1 MSDEIRNDESSTD
14 EVINDIV
21 EETLE
26 EQDAKSS
33 VKAKGNA
40 KDESPV
46 SEPESIASVDKAA
59 KDSPDNSKK
68 NQASIA
74 PKTKAGMIN
83 AMVNGVMKHGQEK
96 NKDEVQKVY
105 AQVMKMMNGDDDEK
119 KEGNYGNQTSS
130 FQPEGDVI
138 AENDAID
145 TAKAELNSLVDN
157 EATLSE
163 EFKEKTAVIFE
174 AAVKSKLSDEID
186 RLESQYKEELEE
198 EVSSTKS
205 ELVEKVDSYLNYVVE
220 NWIKENEIAIE
231 NGLRTEIAE
240 GFMDKLKDLF
250 TESYIQVPE
259 SKVDLVDELAE
270 QVEELETKLNE
281 TTQKVI
287 DQSGEI
293 EEMTKDR
300 IINESASDLADTQV
314 EKLKSL
320 VNDLDFESEE
330 KFAEKVNTIKEAHFS
345 QETGSSDES
354 PMIEED
360 GHDEVMETSPNMDR
374 YVSTLKKTAPKN

>member
-26 EQDAKSS
+26 EAQEPKP
-33 VKAKGNA
+33 KGNA

-46 SEPESIASVDKAA
+46 SEPEAIASVDKAV
-59 KDSPDNSKK
+59 DTSPDNSAK
-68 NQASIA
+68 NKASIA

-83 AMVNGVMKHGQEK
+83 AMVNGIMKHGQDN
-96 NKDEVQKVY
+96 NKAEVENIY
-105 AQVMKMMNGDDDEK
+105 ANVMKMMNGDDDEK
-119 KEGNYGNQTSS
+119 KENYGKQNSS
-130 FQPEGDVI
+130 FEPEGDVI

-186 RLESQYKEELEE
+186 RLETQYKEELAE

-320 VNDLDFESEE
+320 VNDLDFENEE
-330 KFAEKVNTIKEAHFS
+330 KFKEKVDTIKEAHFS

-360 GHDEVMETSPNMDR
+360 GHDEVMETSPNMER
-374 YVSTLKKTAPKN
+374 YVSTLKKTVSKN

>member
-1 MSDEIRNDESSTD
+1 MSDEIINDESSTD

-26 EQDAKSS
+26 EQDAKTS

-40 KDESPV
+40 KDETPV

-59 KDSPDNSKK
+59 DATPDNSAK
-68 NQASIA
+68 NRASIA

-83 AMVNGVMKHGQEK
+83 AMVNAMMKHGAETSKEK
-96 NKDEVQKVY
+96 LNATYGKVMAAMYGESVEETDEI
-105 AQVMKMMNGDDDEK
+105 
-119 KEGNYGNQTSS
+119 
-130 FQPEGDVI
+130 I
-138 AENDAID
+138 AEESVEKVDAVD
-145 TAKAELNSLVDN
+145 TAKAELDTLVNN

-163 EFKEKTAVIFE
+163 EFKQKTAVIFE
-174 AAVKSKLSDEID
+174 AAVKSKLSEEID
-186 RLESQYKEELEE
+186 RLEAQYKEELEE

-293 EEMTKDR
+293 EEMTTDR

-320 VNDLDFESEE
+320 VNDLDFEDAE
-330 KFAEKVNTIKEAHFS
+330 KYAEKVKTIKEAHFS
-345 QETGSSDES
+345 QETGSSEES
-354 PMIEED
+354 PVMEED

-374 YVSTLKKTAPKN
+374 YVTTLKKTAPRT

>member
-26 EQDAKSS
+26 EAQEP
-33 VKAKGNA
+33 KAKGNA

-46 SEPESIASVDKAA
+46 SEPEAIASVDKAA
-59 KDSPDNSKK
+59 SDSPDNSAK
-68 NQASIA
+68 NKASIA

-83 AMVNGVMKHGQEK
+83 AMVNGIMKHGQDN
-96 NKDEVQKVY
+96 NKAEVENIY
-105 AQVMKMMNGDDDEK
+105 ANVMKMMNGDDDEK
-119 KEGNYGNQTSS
+119 KENYGKQNSS
-130 FQPEGDVI
+130 FEPEGDVI

-186 RLESQYKEELEE
+186 RLESQYKEELAE

-320 VNDLDFESEE
+320 VNDLDFENEE
-330 KFAEKVNTIKEAHFS
+330 KFKEKVDTIKEAHFS

-360 GHDEVMETSPNMDR
+360 GHDEVMETSPNMER
-374 YVSTLKKTAPKN
+374 YVSTLKKTVSKN

>member
-1 MSDEIRNDESSTD
+1 MSDETRNDESSTD

-26 EQDAKSS
+26 EQDAKTS

-40 KDESPV
+40 KDETPV
-46 SEPESIASVDKAA
+46 SEPESIASVDKAT
-59 KDSPDNSKK
+59 KDSPDNSAK
-68 NQASIA
+68 NKASIA
-74 PKTKAGMIN
+74 PKTKAGMIS
-83 AMVNGVMKHGQEK
+83 AMVTHMQAMKKVDMQNMYNSYMNNESVEET
-96 NKDEVQKVY
+96 DEI
-105 AQVMKMMNGDDDEK
+105 
-119 KEGNYGNQTSS
+119 
-130 FQPEGDVI
+130 I
-138 AENDAID
+138 AEESVEKVDAVD
-145 TAKAELNSLVDN
+145 TAKAELDTLVNN

-174 AAVKSKLSDEID
+174 AAVKSKLSEEID
-186 RLESQYKEELEE
+186 RLETQYKEELEE

-320 VNDLDFESEE
+320 VNDLDFENEE
-330 KFAEKVNTIKEAHFS
+330 KFKEKVETIKEAHFS
-345 QETGSSDES
+345 QETGSSEES
-354 PMIEED
+354 PIVEED
-360 GHDEVMETSPNMDR
+360 GHDEVMETSPNMDK
-374 YVSTLKKTAPKN
+374 YITALQKTAPKN

>member
-26 EQDAKSS
+26 EQDAKTS

-40 KDESPV
+40 KDETPV
-46 SEPESIASVDKAA
+46 SEPESIASVDKAT
-59 KDSPDNSKK
+59 KDSPDNSAK
-68 NQASIA
+68 NKASIA
-74 PKTKAGMIN
+74 PKTKAGMIS
-83 AMVNGVMKHGQEK
+83 AMVTHMQAMKKVDMQNMYNSYMNNESVEET
-96 NKDEVQKVY
+96 DEI
-105 AQVMKMMNGDDDEK
+105 
-119 KEGNYGNQTSS
+119 
-130 FQPEGDVI
+130 I
-138 AENDAID
+138 AEESVEKVDAVD
-145 TAKAELNSLVDN
+145 TAKAELDTLVNN

-174 AAVKSKLSDEID
+174 AAVKSKLSEEID
-186 RLESQYKEELEE
+186 RLETQYKEELEE

-330 KFAEKVNTIKEAHFS
+330 KYAEKVETIKEAHFS

-360 GHDEVMETSPNMDR
+360 GHDEVMETSPNMER
-374 YVSTLKKTAPKN
+374 YVSTLKKTVSKN

>member
-26 EQDAKSS
+26 EQDAKTS

-40 KDESPV
+40 KDETPV

-59 KDSPDNSKK
+59 KDSPDNSAK
-68 NQASIA
+68 NKATIA
-74 PKTKAGMIN
+74 PKTKAGMIS
-83 AMVNGVMKHGQEK
+83 AMVTHMQAM
-96 NKDEVQKVY
+96 NKMDMQAMYNSYHKTESVEETDE
-105 AQVMKMMNGDDDEK
+105 
-119 KEGNYGNQTSS
+119 
-130 FQPEGDVI
+130 VI
-138 AENDAID
+138 AETSVEKVDAVD
-145 TAKAELNSLVDN
+145 TAKAELDTLVNN

-174 AAVKSKLSDEID
+174 AAVKSKLSEEID
-186 RLESQYKEELEE
+186 RLEAQYKEELEE

-330 KFAEKVNTIKEAHFS
+330 KYAEKVNTIKEAHFS
-345 QETGSSDES
+345 QETGSSEES
-354 PMIEED
+354 PVIEED
-360 GHDEVMETSPNMDR
+360 GHDEVMETSPNMDK
-374 YVSTLKKTAPKN
+374 YITALQKTAPKN

>member
-26 EQDAKSS
+26 EQDAKTS

-40 KDESPV
+40 KDETPV
-46 SEPESIASVDKAA
+46 SEPESIASVDKAT
-59 KDSPDNSKK
+59 KDSPDNSAK
-68 NQASIA
+68 NKASIA
-74 PKTKAGMIN
+74 PKTKAGMIS
-83 AMVNGVMKHGQEK
+83 AMVTHMQAMKKVDMQNMYNSYMNNESVEET
-96 NKDEVQKVY
+96 DEI
-105 AQVMKMMNGDDDEK
+105 
-119 KEGNYGNQTSS
+119 
-130 FQPEGDVI
+130 I
-138 AENDAID
+138 AEESVEKVDAVD
-145 TAKAELNSLVDN
+145 TAKAELDTLVNN

-174 AAVKSKLSDEID
+174 AAVKSKLSEEID
-186 RLESQYKEELEE
+186 RLETQYKEELAE

-330 KFAEKVNTIKEAHFS
+330 KYAEKVNTIKEAHFS
-345 QETGSSDES
+345 QETGSSEES
-354 PMIEED
+354 PIVEED
-360 GHDEVMETSPNMDR
+360 GHDEVMETSPNMDK
-374 YVSTLKKTAPKN
+374 YITALQKTAPKN

>member
-1 MSDEIRNDESSTD
+1 MTEEIRNDEVETSTD
-14 EVINDIV
+14 EVVNEIV

-26 EQDAKSS
+26 EAEASSS
-33 VKAKGNA
+33 VKAKGSA
-40 KDESPV
+40 KDASPV
-46 SEPESIASVDKAA
+46 SEPESIASVDKATDA
-59 KDSPDNSKK
+59 VKPK
-68 NQASIA
+68 QAPA

-83 AMVNGVMKHGQEK
+83 AMVNATMKHGQEK
-96 NKDEVQKVY
+96 NKTEVEKVY
-105 AQVMKMMNGDDDEK
+105 AQVMKVMGQDQEELYVPRAQK
-119 KEGNYGNQTSS
+119 SS
-130 FQPEGDVI
+130 FEPEGDVI

-145 TAKAELNSLVDN
+145 TMGELNALVES
-157 EATLSE
+157 EATLSD

-174 AAVKSKLSDEID
+174 AAVKSKLSEEID
-186 RLESQYKEELEE
+186 RLETQYKEELEE
-198 EVSSTKS
+198 ELSSTKS
-205 ELVEKVDSYLNYVVE
+205 EMVEKVDSYLNYVVE
-220 NWIKENEIAIE
+220 NWMKENELQVE

-240 GFMDKLKDLF
+240 GFMSKLKDLF
-250 TESYIQVPE
+250 TESYIEVPE

-330 KFAEKVNTIKEAHFS
+330 KYAEKVNTIKEAHFS
-345 QETGSSDES
+345 QETGSSEES
-354 PMIEED
+354 PIIEED
-360 GHDEVMETSPNMDR
+360 GHDEVMETSPNMER

>member
-40 KDESPV
+40 KDETPV

-59 KDSPDNSKK
+59 GETPDNSAK
-68 NQASIA
+68 NKASIA

-83 AMVNGVMKHGQEK
+83 AMATAAMDYGQKH
-96 NKDEVQKVY
+96 NKDEVQKAYV
-105 AQVMKMMNGDDDEK
+105 AAMKIMNGDEPEMK
-119 KEGNYGNQTSS
+119 KESY
-130 FQPEGDVI
+130 E
-138 AENDAID
+138 AEESVDAVD
-145 TAKAELNSLVDN
+145 TAKAELDTLVNN

-174 AAVKSKLSDEID
+174 AAVKSKLSEEID
-186 RLESQYKEELEE
+186 RLEAQYKEELEE

-330 KFAEKVNTIKEAHFS
+330 KYAEKVNTIKEAHFS

-360 GHDEVMETSPNMDR
+360 GHDEVMETSPNMER

>member
-1 MSDEIRNDESSTD
+1 MSEDVKSEETISEVEINET
-14 EVINDIV
+14 

-26 EQDAKSS
+26 EQDAKTT

-40 KDESPV
+40 KDETPV

-59 KDSPDNSKK
+59 SDSPDNSAK
-68 NQASIA
+68 NKASIA

-83 AMVNGVMKHGQEK
+83 AMASASLEYGTKHDK
-96 NKDEVQKVY
+96 AEVQSLYQKVMDI
-105 AQVMKMMNGDDDEK
+105 MKGNEEPEMK
-119 KEGNYGNQTSS
+119 KESY
-130 FQPEGDVI
+130 E
-138 AENDAID
+138 AEESVDAVESAKTELD
-145 TAKAELNSLVDN
+145 TLVDN

-163 EFKEKTAVIFE
+163 EFKQKTAVIFE
-174 AAVKSKLSDEID
+174 AAVKSKLSEEID
-186 RLESQYKEELEE
+186 RLETQYKEELEE

-320 VNDLDFESEE
+320 VNDLDFEDAE
-330 KFAEKVNTIKEAHFS
+330 KYAEKVNTIKEAHFS
-345 QETGSSDES
+345 QETGSSEES
-354 PMIEED
+354 PIIEED
-360 GHDEVMETSPNMDR
+360 GHDEVMETSPNMEK
-374 YVSTLKKTAPKN
+374 YITALQKTAPKN

>member
-1 MSDEIRNDESSTD
+1 MSDETRNDESSTD

-26 EQDAKSS
+26 EAQEPKP
-33 VKAKGNA
+33 KGNA

-46 SEPESIASVDKAA
+46 SEPEAIASVDKAA
-59 KDSPDNSKK
+59 DDSPDNSKK

-83 AMVNGVMKHGQEK
+83 AMVNGIMKHGQDN
-96 NKDEVQKVY
+96 NKAEVENIY
-105 AQVMKMMNGDDDEK
+105 ANVMKMMNGDDEK
-119 KEGNYGNQTSS
+119 KEGSYDKAH
-130 FQPEGDVI
+130 FEPEGDVI

-186 RLESQYKEELEE
+186 RLETQYKEELAE

-320 VNDLDFESEE
+320 VNDLDFENEE
-330 KFAEKVNTIKEAHFS
+330 KFKEKVDTIKEAHFS

-360 GHDEVMETSPNMDR
+360 GHDEVMETSPNMER
-374 YVSTLKKTAPKN
+374 YVSTLKKTVSKN

>member
-1 MSDEIRNDESSTD
+1 MTEEIRNDEVETSTD
-14 EVINDIV
+14 EVVNEIV

-26 EQDAKSS
+26 EAEASSS
-33 VKAKGNA
+33 VKAKGSA
-40 KDESPV
+40 KDASPV
-46 SEPESIASVDKAA
+46 SEPESIASVDKASDA
-59 KDSPDNSKK
+59 VKPK
-68 NQASIA
+68 QAPA
-74 PKTKAGMIN
+74 PKTKAGMISAMTDKMLKMSKADMESMYNSYNN
-83 AMVNGVMKHGQEK
+83 AQ
-96 NKDEVQKVY
+96 KDEAV
-105 AQVMKMMNGDDDEK
+105 ET
-119 KEGNYGNQTSS
+119 EGEAIVES
-130 FQPEGDVI
+130 PEV
-138 AENDAID
+138 D
-145 TAKAELNSLVDN
+145 TMGELNALVES
-157 EATLSE
+157 EATLSD

-174 AAVKSKLSDEID
+174 AAVKSKLSEEID

-198 EVSSTKS
+198 ELSSTKS
-205 ELVEKVDSYLNYVVE
+205 EMVEKVDSYLNYVVE
-220 NWIKENEIAIE
+220 NWMKENELQVE

-240 GFMDKLKDLF
+240 GFMSKLKDLF
-250 TESYIQVPE
+250 TESYIEVPE

-320 VNDLDFESEE
+320 VNDLDFENEE
-330 KFAEKVNTIKEAHFS
+330 KFKEKVDTIKEAHFS

-354 PMIEED
+354 AMIEED
-360 GHDEVMETSPNMDR
+360 GHDEVMETSPNMER

>member
-1 MSDEIRNDESSTD
+1 MQLI
-14 EVINDIV
+14 
-21 EETLE
+21 L
-26 EQDAKSS
+26 
-33 VKAKGNA
+33 
-40 KDESPV
+40 
-46 SEPESIASVDKAA
+46 
-59 KDSPDNSKK
+59 
-68 NQASIA
+68 
-74 PKTKAGMIN
+74 
-83 AMVNGVMKHGQEK
+83 
-96 NKDEVQKVY
+96 QK
-105 AQVMKMMNGDDDEK
+105 QNL
-119 KEGNYGNQTSS
+119 
-130 FQPEGDVI
+130 I
-138 AENDAID
+138 LL
-145 TAKAELNSLVDN
+145 LNN

-174 AAVKSKLSDEID
+174 AAVKSKLSEEID

-205 ELVEKVDSYLNYVVE
+205 ELVEKVDNAYLNYVVE

-320 VNDLDFESEE
+320 VNDLDFEDEE
-330 KFAEKVNTIKEAHFS
+330 KYAEKVNTIKEAS
-345 QETGSSDES
+345 LLTR
-354 PMIEED
+354 
-360 GHDEVMETSPNMDR
+360 NW
-374 YVSTLKKTAPKN
+374 